1 LGQAITDVLT
11 LGSVVAAPFTAGTSL
26 AWLPGAL
33 GGVGAVSGMISSQN
47 NQNQENAAYQTAL
60 TNQGNTAGQE
70 TSLAQQLAQ
79 GPSFQS
85 LLDAQKSGVNTFRSE
100 VGGVPNPGA
109 AIQDLFG
116 QGVENA
122 LQASIGTRNSALEG
136 AGAMLNG
143 AGNTYGNIGGSVQR
157 AAGAQGNPLASGAA
171 TLAGILKPGAPP
183 GPPTAGTPGNIFNP
197 TLVGGNDTAP
207 GATAGDPFGSLF
219 GGF

>member
-1 LGQAITDVLT
+1 MLT
-11 LGSVVAAPFTAGTSL
+11 LGSVIAAPFTAGTSL

-33 GGVGAVSGMISSQN
+33 GGVGAISGMIGSQN

-85 LLDAQKSGVNTFRSE
+85 LLDAQKSGVNTFRSQ
-100 VGGVPNPGA
+100 VGGVANPGA
-109 AIQDLFG
+109 LIQDLLG
-116 QGVENA
+116 TGLQNA
-122 LQASIGTRNSALEG
+122 LTSSINTRNSALEG
-136 AGAMLNG
+136 AGSLLNG

-171 TLAGILKPGAPP
+171 TLAGILKPGQTATPQTP
-183 GPPTAGTPGNIFNP
+183 TQGPSGTMFPNPSPGNA
-197 TLVGGNDTAP
+197 AP
-207 GATAGDPFGSLF
+207 GSTADDPFGSLF